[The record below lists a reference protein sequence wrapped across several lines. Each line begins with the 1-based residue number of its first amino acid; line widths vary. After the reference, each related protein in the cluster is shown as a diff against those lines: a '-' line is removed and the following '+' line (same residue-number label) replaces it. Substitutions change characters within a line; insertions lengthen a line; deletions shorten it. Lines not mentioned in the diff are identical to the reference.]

1 MPCRWH
7 GEVSCT
13 TLLVPTVWSN
23 GHRRVGT
30 PGSYVKPLRQSREG
44 RVLRLGVSPKSSN
57 HLRQVV
63 QDRGGLHGRHV
74 VRWMKRPVDRSGH
87 SRPGSLRIRASL
99 AKPLRYQGHPRQPIS
114 NGLFSLRPSCS
125 CLDPA
130 CDLALMPAAGDLS
143 QNQRGEKGLSEP
155 AHLVSWQWD
164 EWQAG
169 LCLFE
174 EAQHRRQRRKVAVLL
189 WMGRIQ
195 RGHQMVRKRETS
207 LPCE

>member
-1 MPCRWH
+1 MPCRWL

-13 TLLVPTVWSN
+13 ALLVPTVWSN

-44 RVLRLGVSPKSSN
+44 RELRLGVFPKSSN
-57 HLRQVV
+57 HLRQVI

-74 VRWMKRPVDRSGH
+74 VRWMKRPVDRFGH
-87 SRPGSLRIRASL
+87 SRPGSLRIRASP
-99 AKPLRYQGHPRQPIS
+99 AKPLRYQGHPRQPIW
-114 NGLFSLRPSCS
+114 NALFSLRPSRS
-125 CLDPA
+125 CLHSA
-130 CDLALMPAAGDLS
+130 CDLGLMSAAGNLS
-143 QNQRGEKGLSEP
+143 QHPARKELSEP
-155 AHLVSWQWD
+155 AHVVLWQWD
-164 EWQAG
+164 ACQAG

-195 RGHQMVRKRETS
+195 RGHQMLRKRETS